1 MMFLVRSGSGASV
14 RPTTLQR
21 AAREMDAR
29 KRWATLL
36 LAAVVALPLGV
47 VPGSADEI
55 EPESEPVQEAEPIQE
70 GEPAQEPK
78 PAPKPAPKTEAK
90 PALKPVDKAERPPED
105 DGVVTPRWIP
115 SIETGFET
123 FDYNTKT
130 EVLNLINPPAWQSDQ
145 HEASRQ
151 LMYRIG
157 GELMGPAFEDLPGKP
172 RLFAKGGAQFK
183 TFSSNEISMIADP
196 AVVGEPETG
205 VAAYYLRGNFKG
217 ENLPIDFVGQGNI
230 VNAVFQDPSWY
241 AALGVAFSFPI
252 GDNLLLQLKP
262 SVQYSMEKIDMWGVL
277 STVNETTPP
286 GVVDADPCGTAP
298 SNPPGTP
305 PCSRIFTVYKS
316 RADATTTDH
325 SLGFGTEV
333 AVALFRKVRP
343 IRVSLYAEARFLW
356 LLNGSTTSFSDSNG
370 IATYNVSRDNF
381 GIKGGGGVRF
391 SWVGFD

>member
-1 MMFLVRSGSGASV
+1 MMSLVRSGSGASV

-36 LAAVVALPLGV
+36 LAALVALPLGV

-55 EPESEPVQEAEPIQE
+55 EPESEPVQEAEP
-70 GEPAQEPK
+70 AHEPK
-78 PAPKPAPKTEAK
+78 PAPAPAAKTEAK
-90 PALKPVDKAERPPED
+90 PAPKPVDKAERPPED

-183 TFSSNEISMIADP
+183 AFSSNEISAIADP
-196 AVVGEPETG
+196 AVSAEPETG
-205 VAAYYLRGNFKG
+205 VATYYLRGNFKG
-217 ENLPIDFVGQGNI
+217 ENLPTDFVGQGNI
-230 VNAVFQDPSWY
+230 VNADFQDPSWY

-262 SVQYSMEKIDMWGVL
+262 SVQYSMEKIDIWGVL

-286 GVVDADPCGTAP
+286 GVGDPDCGLAL
-298 SNPPGTP
+298 NPPV
-305 PCSRIFTVYKS
+305 PCPREFTVYKS

-356 LLNGSTTSFSDSNG
+356 LLNGSTTSFSDPNS
-370 IATYNVSRDNF
+370 IAVYSVSRDNF